1 MRYLNSNNLA
11 VIQFFVLFG
20 RNKKFK
26 VQTFQKIVLA
36 HCENAAPKFK
46 KRWAR
51 DVISSFIYSTHM
63 ENSNMIILNLK
74 FSVWYFY
81 ENSAVNY

>member
-1 MRYLNSNNLA
+1 MFR
-11 VIQFFVLFG
+11 
-20 RNKKFK
+20 RFK
-26 VQTFQKIVLA
+26 KIVSA
-36 HCENAAPKFK
+36 HCEIAAPNFQQ
-46 KRWAR
+46 RWAR

-63 ENSNMIILNLK
+63 ENSNMIILNLI